1 MRTPIIQAT
10 IPVLLFVAGGL
21 IWRAAAQERRI
32 ADAQSSLAK
41 LQYERAYE
49 GIDASTDDAEAAR
62 ARAAAGYWLGDA
74 AAVRSASS
82 GDAFVAANAAYR
94 AAVREGGDWRAMT
107 GKLDAVIKQYAGVLR
122 DHAGHRDAAYNY
134 EFVVRYRAAIATRQ
148 QAVPPEPDR
157 PDLTV
162 HGRAGA
168 PPDTSELKKFKV
180 IVPMRPEERREAEEA
195 GQRGRRIRKG

>member
-1 MRTPIIQAT
+1 MRTTIIQAI

-32 ADAQSSLAK
+32 AEAQSSLAT
-41 LQYERAYE
+41 LHYERALE
-49 GIDASTDDAEAAR
+49 GIDESTEDAEAAR

-74 AAVRSASS
+74 AAVQSA

-122 DHAGHRDAAYNY
+122 DRPGHSDTAYNY
-134 EFVVRYRAAIATRQ
+134 EFVVRYRAAIAARQ
-148 QAVPPEPDR
+148 QPVPPEPDR
-157 PDLTV
+157 PDLSV

-168 PPDTSELKKFKV
+168 PPDTSEMKKFKV

>member
-1 MRTPIIQAT
+1 MRTTIIQAT

-32 ADAQSSLAK
+32 AEAQSSLAK
-41 LQYERAYE
+41 LQYERALE
-49 GIDASTDDAEAAR
+49 GIDESTADADAAR
-62 ARAAAGYWLGDA
+62 ARAAAGYWLGDD
-74 AAVRSASS
+74 AAVRSS

-94 AAVREGGDWRAMT
+94 TAVREGGDWRTVT

-122 DHAGHRDAAYNY
+122 DQPGHADAAYNY

-148 QAVPPEPDR
+148 QPVPPEPDR
-157 PDLTV
+157 PDLSV